1 MVYILQQP
9 LPSFHVPADAWRAD
23 VTVSKCRVAGLG
35 EEGRCPV
42 ELAVSPASM
51 PSLAGEETVNT
62 NTVSGINNTTSG
74 FR

>member
-1 MVYILQQP
+1 M
-9 LPSFHVPADAWRAD
+9 
-23 VTVSKCRVAGLG
+23 TVSKCRVAGLG

-62 NTVSGINNTTSG
+62 NTISGLYNTTSG